1 MRYSTPT
8 TGIFLAV
15 MLAVCLPA
23 QGHAQSRKI
32 KLRPAEIY
40 TNETSHFQFPP
51 TAADFKRE
59 PTFTQ
64 FDREGRDI
72 GVGYN
77 DLVHGVAATIFVY
90 PIAKQP
96 PNSTLEGHFGT
107 CKAEVLSKHDNV
119 KLLSEG
125 KVQVT
130 SAGHKQDGLRATF
143 TFIDVFAHQRQ
154 SVRSE
159 LYLFTHGQSF
169 VSFRVTYAAGQQATA
184 EPAIKAFIDGL
195 AWP

>member
-1 MRYSTPT
+1 MRYSIST
-8 TGIFLAV
+8 TAIFLLA
-15 MLAVCLPA
+15 MLAACLPA

-32 KLRPAEIY
+32 KLGPAEII
-40 TNETSHFQFPP
+40 TNDTSHFQFPP
-51 TAADFKRE
+51 TVADFKRE

-77 DLVHGVAATIFVY
+77 DLLHGVAATIFVY
-90 PIAKQP
+90 PIAKQS
-96 PNSTLEGHFGT
+96 PNDTLKGHFGT
-107 CKAEVLSKHDNV
+107 CKAEVLSKHENV

-130 SAGHKQDGLRATF
+130 SAGQKQDGLHATF
-143 TFIDVFAHQRQ
+143 TFTDVFAHQRQ

-169 VSFRVTYAAGQQATA
+169 VFFRVTYAAGHQATD